1 MMEKFLYYNSLYL
14 IYKDLLK
21 EKSSEIFD
29 LYYGENM
36 TMQEIADL
44 KGVSKSRIGLIIK
57 NVEHKLDNFEEILK
71 IYKKSEELNKLLNI
85 NDIREIKEKVN
96 NIIKGE

>member
-1 MMEKFLYYNSLYL
+1 MEKFFYYNNLYL

-21 EKSSEIFD
+21 ENNREVFD

-44 KGVSKSRIGLIIK
+44 KHVSKSRIGIIIK
-57 NVEHKLDNFEEILK
+57 NVEQKLDNYESILK
-71 IYKKSEELNKLLNI
+71 LNERNTKLKELLEVE
-85 NDIREIKEKVN
+85 DIK
-96 NIIKGE
+96 IIKKEIENILKGE

>member
-1 MMEKFLYYNSLYL
+1 MEKFFYYNNLYL

-21 EKSSEIFD
+21 ENYSEIFD

-44 KGVSKSRIGLIIK
+44 KKVSKSRIGIIIK
-57 NVEHKLDNFEEILK
+57 NVEQKLDNYESILKLNERNTKLKELLEVEDIKKIKEEI
-71 IYKKSEELNKLLNI
+71 ENI
-85 NDIREIKEKVN
+85 L
-96 NIIKGE
+96 KGE

>member
-1 MMEKFLYYNSLYL
+1 MEKFFYYNNLYL

-21 EKSSEIFD
+21 ENNREVFD

-44 KGVSKSRIGLIIK
+44 KRVSTSRIGIIIK
-57 NVEHKLDNFEEILK
+57 NVEQKLDNYESILKLNERNTKLKELLEVEDIKIIKEEI
-71 IYKKSEELNKLLNI
+71 ENI
-85 NDIREIKEKVN
+85 L
-96 NIIKGE
+96 KGE

>member
-1 MMEKFLYYNSLYL
+1 MEKFFYYNNLYL

-21 EKSSEIFD
+21 ENNSEIFD

-44 KGVSKSRIGLIIK
+44 KHVSKSRIGIIIK
-57 NVEHKLDNFEEILK
+57 NVEQKLDNYESILKLNERNTKLKELLEVEDIKIIKEEI
-71 IYKKSEELNKLLNI
+71 ENI
-85 NDIREIKEKVN
+85 L
-96 NIIKGE
+96 KGE

>member
-1 MMEKFLYYNSLYL
+1 MEKFFYYNNLYL

-21 EKSSEIFD
+21 ENNREVFD

-44 KGVSKSRIGLIIK
+44 KRVSKSRIGIIIK
-57 NVEHKLDNFEEILK
+57 NVEQKLDNYESILKLNERNTKLKELLEVEDIKIIKEEI
-71 IYKKSEELNKLLNI
+71 ENI
-85 NDIREIKEKVN
+85 L
-96 NIIKGE
+96 KGE

>member
-1 MMEKFLYYNSLYL
+1 MEKFFYYNNLYL

-21 EKSSEIFD
+21 ENNREVFD

-44 KGVSKSRIGLIIK
+44 KHVSKSRIGIIIK
-57 NVEHKLDNFEEILK
+57 NVEQKLDNYESFLKLNERNTKLKELLEVEDIKIIKEEI
-71 IYKKSEELNKLLNI
+71 ENI
-85 NDIREIKEKVN
+85 L
-96 NIIKGE
+96 KGE

>member
-1 MMEKFLYYNSLYL
+1 MEKFFYYNNLYL

-21 EKSSEIFD
+21 ENNSEIFD

-44 KGVSKSRIGLIIK
+44 KKVSKSRIGIIIK
-57 NVEHKLDNFEEILK
+57 NVEQKLDNYESILKLNERNTKLKELLEVEDIKIIKEEI
-71 IYKKSEELNKLLNI
+71 ENI
-85 NDIREIKEKVN
+85 L
-96 NIIKGE
+96 KGE

>member
-1 MMEKFLYYNSLYL
+1 MEKFFYYNNLYL

-21 EKSSEIFD
+21 ENNREVFD

-44 KGVSKSRIGLIIK
+44 KKVSKSRIGIIIK
-57 NVEHKLDNFEEILK
+57 NVEQKLDNYESILK
-71 IYKKSEELNKLLNI
+71 LNERNTKLKELLEVE
-85 NDIREIKEKVN
+85 DIK
-96 NIIKGE
+96 IIKKKIENILKGE

>member
-1 MMEKFLYYNSLYL
+1 MEKFFYYNNLYL

-21 EKSSEIFD
+21 ENNREVFD

-44 KGVSKSRIGLIIK
+44 KRVSKSRIGIIIK
-57 NVEHKLDNFEEILK
+57 NVEQKLDNYESILK
-71 IYKKSEELNKLLNI
+71 LNERNTKLKELLEVE
-85 NDIREIKEKVN
+85 DIK
-96 NIIKGE
+96 IIKKEIESILKGE

>member
-1 MMEKFLYYNSLYL
+1 MEKFFYYNNLYL

-21 EKSSEIFD
+21 ENNREVFD

-44 KGVSKSRIGLIIK
+44 KHVSKSRIGIIIK
-57 NVEHKLDNFEEILK
+57 NVEQKLDNYESILKLNERNTKLKELLEVEDIKIIKEEI
-71 IYKKSEELNKLLNI
+71 ENI
-85 NDIREIKEKVN
+85 L
-96 NIIKGE
+96 KGE

>member
-1 MMEKFLYYNSLYL
+1 MEKFLYYNNLYL

-21 EKSSEIFD
+21 ENNSEIFD

-44 KGVSKSRIGLIIK
+44 KGVSKSRIGIIIK
-57 NVEHKLDNFEEILK
+57 NVEQKLDNYESILKLNERNTKLKELLEIEDIKIIKEEI
-71 IYKKSEELNKLLNI
+71 ENI
-85 NDIREIKEKVN
+85 L
-96 NIIKGE
+96 KGE

>member
-1 MMEKFLYYNSLYL
+1 MQKFLYYNNLYL

-21 EKSSEIFD
+21 ENNREVFD

-44 KGVSKSRIGLIIK
+44 KRVSKSRIGIIIK
-57 NVEHKLDNFEEILK
+57 NVEQKLDNYESILKLNERNTKLKELLEVEDIKIIKEEI
-71 IYKKSEELNKLLNI
+71 ENI
-85 NDIREIKEKVN
+85 L
-96 NIIKGE
+96 KGE

>member
-1 MMEKFLYYNSLYL
+1 MEKFFYYNNLYL

-21 EKSSEIFD
+21 ENNREVFD

-44 KGVSKSRIGLIIK
+44 KKVSKSRIGIIIK
-57 NVEHKLDNFEEILK
+57 NVEQKLDNYESILKLNERNTKLKELLEVEDIKIIKEEI
-71 IYKKSEELNKLLNI
+71 ENI
-85 NDIREIKEKVN
+85 L
-96 NIIKGE
+96 KGE

>member
-1 MMEKFLYYNSLYL
+1 MEKFFYYNNLYL

-21 EKSSEIFD
+21 ENNSEIFD

-44 KGVSKSRIGLIIK
+44 KHVSKSRIGIIIK
-57 NVEHKLDNFEEILK
+57 NVEQKLDNYESILK
-71 IYKKSEELNKLLNI
+71 LNERNTKLKELLEVE
-85 NDIREIKEKVN
+85 DIK
-96 NIIKGE
+96 IIKKEIENILKGE

>member
-1 MMEKFLYYNSLYL
+1 MEKFFYYNNLYL

-21 EKSSEIFD
+21 ETNSEVFD

-57 NVEHKLDNFEEILK
+57 KVEQKLDNYESILHLYKKNLNLQSLLELKDIKSIKKGIENILK
-71 IYKKSEELNKLLNI
+71 
-85 NDIREIKEKVN
+85 
-96 NIIKGE
+96 GE

>member
-1 MMEKFLYYNSLYL
+1 MEKFFYYNNLYL

-21 EKSSEIFD
+21 ENNREVFD

-44 KGVSKSRIGLIIK
+44 KHVSKSRIGIIIK
-57 NVEHKLDNFEEILK
+57 NVEQKLDNYESILKLNERNTKLKELLEVEDIKKIKEEI
-71 IYKKSEELNKLLNI
+71 ENI
-85 NDIREIKEKVN
+85 L
-96 NIIKGE
+96 KGE

>member
-1 MMEKFLYYNSLYL
+1 MEKFFYYNNLYL

-21 EKSSEIFD
+21 ENNREVFD

-44 KGVSKSRIGLIIK
+44 KKVSKSRIGIIIK
-57 NVEHKLDNFEEILK
+57 NVEQKLDNYENILKLNERNTKLKELLEVEDIKIIKEEI
-71 IYKKSEELNKLLNI
+71 ENI
-85 NDIREIKEKVN
+85 L
-96 NIIKGE
+96 KGE

>member
-1 MMEKFLYYNSLYL
+1 MEKFFYYNNLYL

-21 EKSSEIFD
+21 ENNSEIFD

-44 KGVSKSRIGLIIK
+44 KRVSKSRIGIIIK
-57 NVEHKLDNFEEILK
+57 NVEQKLDNYESILKLNERNTKLKELLEVEDIKIIKEEI
-71 IYKKSEELNKLLNI
+71 ENI
-85 NDIREIKEKVN
+85 L
-96 NIIKGE
+96 KGE

>member
-1 MMEKFLYYNSLYL
+1 MEKFFYYNNLYL

-21 EKSSEIFD
+21 ENNSEIFD

-44 KGVSKSRIGLIIK
+44 KKVSKSRIGIIIK
-57 NVEHKLDNFEEILK
+57 NVEQKLDNYENILKLNERNTKLKELLEVEDIKIIKEEI
-71 IYKKSEELNKLLNI
+71 ENI
-85 NDIREIKEKVN
+85 L
-96 NIIKGE
+96 KGE

>member
-1 MMEKFLYYNSLYL
+1 MEKFFYYNNLYL

-21 EKSSEIFD
+21 ENNSEIFD

-44 KGVSKSRIGLIIK
+44 KKVSKSRIGIIIK
-57 NVEHKLDNFEEILK
+57 NVEQKLDNYESILKLNERNTKLKELLEVKDIKIIKEEI
-71 IYKKSEELNKLLNI
+71 ENI
-85 NDIREIKEKVN
+85 L
-96 NIIKGE
+96 KGE

>member
-1 MMEKFLYYNSLYL
+1 MEKFFYYNNLYL

-21 EKSSEIFD
+21 ENNREVFD

-44 KGVSKSRIGLIIK
+44 KRVSKSRIGIIIK
-57 NVEHKLDNFEEILK
+57 NVEQKLDNYESILK
-71 IYKKSEELNKLLNI
+71 LNERNTKLKELLEVDNL
-85 NDIREIKEKVN
+85 
-96 NIIKGE
+96 NIIKKEIENILKGE

>member
-1 MMEKFLYYNSLYL
+1 MEKFFYYNNLYL
-14 IYKDLLK
+14 AYKDLLK
-21 EKSSEIFD
+21 ENNSEIFD

-57 NVEHKLDNFEEILK
+57 KVEQKLDNYESKLHLYQKNLKLQSLLELEDIKSIKKGIENILK
-71 IYKKSEELNKLLNI
+71 
-85 NDIREIKEKVN
+85 
-96 NIIKGE
+96 GE

>member
-1 MMEKFLYYNSLYL
+1 MEKFFYYNNLYL

-21 EKSSEIFD
+21 ENNSEIFD

-44 KGVSKSRIGLIIK
+44 KHVSKSRIGIIIK
-57 NVEHKLDNFEEILK
+57 NVEQKLDNYESILK
-71 IYKKSEELNKLLNI
+71 LNERNTKLKELLEVE
-85 NDIREIKEKVN
+85 DIKIIKREIE
-96 NIIKGE
+96 NILKGE